1 MCGDGAAEAMSDK
14 IREEGRRFASFLQ
27 NNISSEERDRI
38 HKQQHEDSVAEH
50 AAFAQAFANGHCYIC
65 DSPLTAFDKKTS
77 CLHWLLRPPGFHKKD
92 LLAVTARYGVLQLQS
107 YLRWVAAE
115 DGRGVNINDL
125 DPDDPEQY
133 VIYITMRYKDL
144 EWSIS
149 CQVSDYLGHRGSRH
163 GADAHYHFQMRI
175 GGRPFI
181 NYNDFHIPLNKNDI
195 VHLEAMRSAPD
206 VLKARWSF
214 GHGMRDVLAE
224 ENLEH
229 IIRAPRSDDARD
241 DSAIKMDTL
250 IIADEGTTL
259 SGEMLFD
266 LFREANEKQVSVASL
281 VSKIPNAS
289 ATVIISPGL
298 GVVDEAPRAGGR
310 GKGSK

>member
-1 MCGDGAAEAMSDK
+1 MSDK

-27 NNISSEERDRI
+27 NISPEERDRI
-38 HKQQHEDSVAEH
+38 HQQQHDDTVAEH
-50 AAFAQAFANGHCYIC
+50 TAFAQAFANGRCYIC
-65 DSPLTAFDKKTS
+65 ESPLSAFDKKMP
-77 CLHWLLRPPGFHKKD
+77 CLHWLLRPTGFHKKD
-92 LLAVTARYGVLQLQS
+92 LPAVTACYGVFQLQS
-107 YLRWVAAE
+107 YLRWVASE

-125 DPDDPEQY
+125 DADDPEQY
-133 VIYITMRYKDL
+133 VIYITMRYKEL

-149 CQVSDYLGHRGSRH
+149 CRKSDYLGHRNSRH
-163 GADAHYHFQMRI
+163 GAEAHYHFQMRI
-175 GGRPFI
+175 AGRPFI
-181 NYNDFHIPLNKNDI
+181 NYNDFHLPLNKNDI
-195 VHLEAMRSAPD
+195 VHLEAMRTAPD

-229 IIRAPRSDDARD
+229 IISAPRSDEAGD
-241 DSAIKMDTL
+241 DSAIKMDTV

-259 SGEMLFD
+259 SGEMLYD
-266 LFREANEKQVSVASL
+266 LFQEAKDKRVSVASL

-289 ATVIISPGL
+289 ATVIVSPGP
-298 GVVDEAPRAGGR
+298 GVVDEAPRGGGR